1 MKMILILYTVA
12 VVRIDRGLL
21 SSAHDSIFRRT
32 DGIATREQGYEVSRD
47 ECGRTATPITTT
59 AVARS
64 AGLETP

>member
-1 MKMILILYTVA
+1 MKMILILYSVA

-21 SSAHDSIFRRT
+21 SSAHDSIVRRT

-47 ECGRTATPITTT
+47 ESGRTATA